1 MSRIELVAP
10 CHFGLEAVL
19 KREIQDLGYEILQVE
34 DGKVTFCGDEN
45 AVCRANIFLRTAER
59 ILLKH
64 RKLKAVTFDE
74 LFEQIKDLPWEDYIP
89 SDGKFWVAKASSVK
103 SRLFSPSDIQS
114 IVKKAIVE
122 RLKNIYHIEW
132 FPETGAEY
140 PIRISFMKDEA
151 LVCLD
156 TTGLSL
162 HKRGYR
168 SMVSKAP
175 IKETLAAALIMLTP
189 WKKDRIL
196 VDPFCGS
203 GTFPIEAA
211 MIAANIAPGMN
222 RSFTAEKWT
231 NLLERKWWYQAVDEA
246 NDLVDDNIETDIQG
260 YDIDGEI
267 IKAARQNARDA
278 GVEHLIHFQQRP
290 LSQLSH
296 PKKYGFL
303 ISNPPYGERLEEKS
317 QLPGLY
323 TEIGERF
330 QNLDSWSMYLITSYE
345 DAEKYIGRKADKNRK
360 IYNGMLKTYFYQFSG
375 PKPPKGNRQ
384 EGNAHEKDHIR
395 DGQ

>member
-59 ILLKH
+59 ILLKVG
-64 RKLKAVTFDE
+64 KLKAVTFDE

-375 PKPPKGNRQ
+375 PKPPQGNRQ